1 MDLDTRQTIAVKIRI
16 QMRRKAEQQKLQFKD
31 EDGNIVKKYDH
42 LEPKVDRIFPLLDP
56 DLYWSDALAKH

>member
-1 MDLDTRQTIAVKIRI
+1 
-16 QMRRKAEQQKLQFKD
+16 MRRKAEQQKLQFKD